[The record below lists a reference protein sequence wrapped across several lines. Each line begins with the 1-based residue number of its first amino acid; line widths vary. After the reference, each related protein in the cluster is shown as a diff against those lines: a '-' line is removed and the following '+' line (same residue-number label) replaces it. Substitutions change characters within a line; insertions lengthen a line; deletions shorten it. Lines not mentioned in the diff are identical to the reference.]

1 MDVITLMNAGILL
14 LGLAYVLS
22 QFFRAFLAVLTSLLE
37 QDVGATPDDL
47 AVASGLWFITF
58 AAMQIPVG
66 AALDSIGPRRTAA
79 WLLLLGGG
87 GGAAVFALATSPV
100 HICFAMALIGIGC
113 SPVLMASY
121 YIFARDYPPTQFA
134 FLASAMVGLGS
145 LGNLVAAYPTAFA
158 ADIIGWRNTL
168 WMLAAVTALVAAGT
182 LFWVR
187 DPVRVQ
193 GETKGSLAELM
204 RIRML
209 WYIFPLMGVTYAI
222 SGAVRGLWIGP
233 YLTDVFDADTGL
245 IGQASLFMGIAMVA
259 GALAYG
265 PADRIF
271 PSRKWMIA
279 GGTAITLVASGL
291 LIAMPA
297 SSLTLSV
304 ILMCIIGFFGMTYP
318 VVMAHGRSFL
328 PPHLIGRG
336 VTMLNLF
343 SIGGVGV
350 AQFVSGRVYSASLP
364 AITPAAPYTA
374 VFILFSGALLV
385 GFVIYL
391 FSRDSSD

>member
-1 MDVITLMNAGILL
+1 MNAGILL

-22 QFFRAFLAVLTSLLE
+22 QFFRAFLAVLAGLLE

-47 AVASGLWFITF
+47 AVASGLWFIAF
-58 AAMQIPVG
+58 AVMQIPVG

-79 WLLLLGGG
+79 WLLFIGGG
-87 GGAAVFALATSPV
+87 GGAAVFALATTPM
-100 HICFAMALIGIGC
+100 HISIAMALIGVGC

-121 YIFARDYPPTQFA
+121 YIFALDYPPAKFA
-134 FLASAMVGLGS
+134 FLASMMVGLGS

-168 WMLAAVTALVAAGT
+168 WVLSALSILVAVGT
-182 LFWVR
+182 LFLVR
-187 DPVRVQ
+187 DPVRIE
-193 GETKGSLAELM
+193 GESKGSLGELM
-204 RIRML
+204 RMRVL
-209 WYIFPLMGVTYAI
+209 WFIFPLIGVTYAI

-233 YLTDVFDADTGL
+233 YLRDVFGADTAL

-265 PADRIF
+265 PADRLL
-271 PSRKWMIA
+271 PSRKWMISS
-279 GGTAITLVASGL
+279 GTVITLTAGAV

-297 SSLTLSV
+297 SSLLLSV
-304 ILMCIIGFFGMTYP
+304 ILMCIIGFFGATYP
-318 VVMAHGRSFL
+318 VIMAHGRSFL

-350 AQFVSGRVYSASLP
+350 AQFISGRVYSASLP
-364 AITPAAPYTA
+364 PVTASAPYTA
-374 VFILFSGALLV
+374 VFALFVGTLFI

-391 FSRDSSD
+391 FSQDRAD